1 MELALS
7 PHERDRKEGQ
17 ALFADWQRARSRMY
31 TELVAKLSHYQQLP
45 YKLLQLG
52 HHKPEQVT
60 LAAQTCLKLW
70 EIGGPGCKHRQS
82 RRFLDPTFEA
92 DGASPGDPS
101 LLPLVKRLA
110 SGESMLSSPDF
121 DPLIRWV
128 ARINTFAD
136 DTISEESS
144 PWGSPLPVFR
154 ATLQAILGQYDCRS
168 KGNLAHL

>member
-1 MELALS
+1 
-7 PHERDRKEGQ
+7 
-17 ALFADWQRARSRMY
+17 MY

-128 ARINTFAD
+128 ARFQCIRLAERSVESIHSLMTRSLKRAPHGGAPYLSFELRFKQFWDNMIAD
-136 DTISEESS
+136 
-144 PWGSPLPVFR
+144 PK
-154 ATLQAILGQYDCRS
+154 AT
-168 KGNLAHL
+168 